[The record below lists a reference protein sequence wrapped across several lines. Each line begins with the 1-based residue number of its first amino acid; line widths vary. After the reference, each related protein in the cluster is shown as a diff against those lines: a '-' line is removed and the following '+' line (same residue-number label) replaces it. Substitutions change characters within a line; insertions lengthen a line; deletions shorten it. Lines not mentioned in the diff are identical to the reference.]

1 MKSVLLA
8 AALLL
13 IPAAASAQGPV
24 VLRAATTDADGR
36 VTLGDLFVNAGA
48 AANVQVGT
56 RSGPSAVL
64 DAAIVQSLAA
74 RAGLYWDNPRGLR
87 RIIVTQGP
95 DGDGAQ
101 PQMANISE
109 TSSQPGAPT
118 ASNGWPA
125 YATAAG
131 AVVVKRAD
139 MVAVTWRS
147 GGLSLTLNGQAQKDA
162 AIGEEIEV
170 MNPASKQMIAA
181 VITGPG
187 TAVAG
192 PAADRYRSQLLSLR

>member
-1 MKSVLLA
+1 GV
-8 AALLL
+8 AAL
-13 IPAAASAQGPV
+13 
-24 VLRAATTDADGR
+24 RAVTTDADGR
-36 VTLGDLFVNAGA
+36 ITLGDLFVNAGA

-95 DGDGAQ
+95 DGDGAS
-101 PQMANISE
+101 PQSANIAS
-109 TSSQPGAPT
+109 APT
-118 ASNGWPA
+118 SNGWPA
-125 YATAAG
+125 YAAASASG
-131 AVVVKRAD
+131 PVVVKRDD

-147 GGLSLTLNGQAQKDA
+147 GGLSLTLNGEAQKDA
-162 AIGEEIEV
+162 AVGEQIEI
-170 MNPASKQMIAA
+170 MNPSSKQMIAA
-181 VITGPG
+181 IITGPG

-192 PAADRYRSQLLSLR
+192 PAADRYRSQMLLSSR